1 MSASAF
7 VTIGD
12 KRTLVSAHSVTLHG
26 VESAD
31 VSVATIDDWTL
42 GDGVTRPPFTTVRVV
57 RGTAEATL
65 FVVGSP
71 AERAEALRR
80 FAATL
85 TDAAAELEASEG
97 VAV

>member
-12 KRTLVSAHSVTLHG
+12 KRTLVSAHSVALHG

-31 VSVATIDDWTL
+31 VAVATVDGGTR
-42 GDGVTRPPFTTVRVV
+42 GDGVTRSPFTTVRGV
-57 RGTAEATL
+57 RGAAEATL

-71 AERAEALRR
+71 AERAATLRR

>member
-7 VTIGD
+7 VNIGGEH
-12 KRTLVSAHSVTLHG
+12 KLVNATSVMLHR

-31 VSVATIDDWTL
+31 VSVNT
-42 GDGVTRPPFTTVRVV
+42 VTGGTTKPFTTVRVV
-57 RGTAEATL
+57 NSHGRSGEATL
-65 FVVGSP
+65 FVIGSP
-71 AERAEALRR
+71 AERAETLRR

-85 TDAAAELEASEG
+85 TDAAVELEASEG